1 MTAEF
6 TLAVHALVYL
16 LHKGTETS
24 STELA
29 DNICTNP
36 ARVRKVLS
44 RLHKA
49 GLVEAQQGQGR
60 GYRALPDCADL
71 TLDRVLS
78 ALEEEPVTMN
88 WRSGDMDC
96 ECLISS
102 GMGDVMADIYAR
114 MNECCLA
121 RLHAITINDINNRI
135 FGKDRGKR

>member
-1 MTAEF
+1 
-6 TLAVHALVYL
+6 VV
-16 LHKGTETS
+16 S

-60 GYRALPDCADL
+60 GYRALPGSGEV
-71 TLDRVLS
+71 TLEEVLR

-88 WRSGDMDC
+88 WRSGDMDRA
-96 ECLISS
+96 CLISS
-102 GMGDVMADIYAR
+102 GMGDVMADIYAG
-114 MNECCLA
+114 MNECCLKQL
-121 RLHAITINDINNRI
+121 RSITINSINDRI
-135 FGKDRGKR
+135 FGKDEGKNE